1 MTLDRP
7 RLAVRKVPHADLA
20 ASMFVEGSALF
31 SEEERLELAPRT
43 LRYMTGETPLAAF
56 DREVRH
62 VVVAAAIQVLA
73 SAVKHAAGAA
83 TARRLTLLSRDMPEL
98 SNTGGVTVNP
108 EHEGTRY
115 ALARLAEL
123 GVAVGAIGVEGSRPV
138 LLVPEP
144 HREVDHGVDPHR

>member
-20 ASMFVEGSALF
+20 ASMFVEGPALF

-56 DREVRH
+56 DHEVRH
-62 VVVAAAIQVLA
+62 VIVAAAIQVLA
-73 SAVKHAAGAA
+73 SAVKHAAGTA

-98 SNTGGVTVNP
+98 SNTGGVPVNP
-108 EHEGTRY
+108 DHEGTRA
-115 ALARLAEL
+115 ALVQLAEL
-123 GVAVGAIGVEGSRPV
+123 GVAVGAIGVENSKLV
-138 LLVPEP
+138 LLIPEP
-144 HREVDHGVDPHR
+144 HLEVKHDMEARR